1 MPFLHNK
8 GMCGRFVL
16 FTTDE
21 SLLGHPAL
29 RIFHSIHAP
38 KGMPPARYNIA
49 PTTIIP
55 ILRVGTTPT
64 EAVIEPARW
73 GLIPAWKR
81 EVTSPPLFNAR
92 AETVTTKPSFRQAF
106 STQRCAIPMDG
117 YYEWHNKKPY
127 WITTGAPTWVA
138 GLWDSGAGMLSATM
152 ITTDSVA
159 PLDWLHHRMPRFLNN
174 DELAVWLRG
183 SADEASGLLTPGDA
197 SAFHTSLADPSVGNI
212 RNDYP
217 ELIDAPKDLFSL

>member
-8 GMCGRFVL
+8 DMCGRFVL

-55 ILRVGTTPT
+55 VLRVGTTPT
-64 EAVIEPARW
+64 EVVIEPARW
-73 GLIPAWKR
+73 GLIPVWKR

-106 STQRCAIPMDG
+106 RTQRCAIPMDG
-117 YYEWHNKKPY
+117 YYEWHNEKPY

-197 SAFHTSLADPSVGNI
+197 SAFHTSPADPSVGNI

-217 ELIDAPKDLFSL
+217 ELIDAPTDLFSL